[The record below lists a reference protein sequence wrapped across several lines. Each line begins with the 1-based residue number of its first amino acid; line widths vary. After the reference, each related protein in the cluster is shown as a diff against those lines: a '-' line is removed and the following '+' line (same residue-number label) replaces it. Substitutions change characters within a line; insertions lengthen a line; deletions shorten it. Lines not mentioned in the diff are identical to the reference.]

1 MKFEELIKNKELL
14 KVLKEKEF
22 EEPTEIQKEI
32 IPLILDGFDVLGKSQ
47 TGTGKTLA
55 FLLPILENIDENKVL
70 QSLILAPTRELAI
83 QIERDIKDI
92 SKYLKISTTCAY
104 GSSSIESQI
113 KDLKNGCEIVV
124 GTPGRV
130 KDLIKRR
137 VLKLSEIKYFVLD
150 ESDEMLSMGFEE
162 EIEFI
167 FEQIHN
173 DRQVML
179 FSATM
184 PKAIQK
190 IAENY
195 MSKEYKMVTIE
206 STLKIAK
213 NITQE
218 YYLVNKDTRLE
229 SLCRIVDYYNP
240 KKSIIF
246 CRTKKNA
253 DEVVEKLLH
262 KGYSS
267 NIIHG
272 DITQAQRISTLDK
285 FKEGLFSFLIATDVA
300 ARGIHVDDVDVVF
313 NYNLPESNEAYV
325 HRVGRTGRVDKKG
338 IAVTL
343 VDEREQKIIKSIEKD
358 ANTTIVLKEIPKE
371 NEIKVN
377 KVNQIINLVDLEK
390 NNIDNNPLFDD
401 YINSLNID
409 ELRNITNSLLS
420 KELNAS
426 MGSDFKVNVS
436 VVLDQKRKKDR
447 RVASDA
453 TRIFLTIGKMDNIDK
468 RSLLNFLEK
477 EANLKEGT
485 FSNVEIMPKF
495 TFMNVSN
502 KALNVVLKKCNNIKY
517 NNRLIRIE
525 VAKK

>member
-1 MKFEELIKNKELL
+1 MKFEELINNNKIL

-22 EEPTEIQKEI
+22 DEPTEIQKEI

-55 FLLPILENIDENKVL
+55 FVLPILENVEESKVL

-92 SKYLKISTTCAY
+92 SKYMKINTTCVY
-104 GSSSIESQI
+104 GSSSIEAQI

-195 MSKEYKMVTIE
+195 MSRDYKMINIE
-206 STLKIAK
+206 SSLAITK
-213 NITQE
+213 NIAQE
-218 YYLVNKDTRLE
+218 YYLVNKNTRLE

-246 CRTKKNA
+246 CRTKRNA

-262 KGYSS
+262 KGYST

-272 DITQAQRISTLDK
+272 DITQAQRIATLDK
-285 FKEGLFSFLIATDVA
+285 FKEGLFTFLIATDVA

-325 HRVGRTGRVDKKG
+325 HRVGRTGRVDKTG

-343 VDEREQKIIKSIEKD
+343 VDEREQKVIKSIEKD
-358 ANTTIVLKEIPKE
+358 IDTTITLKEMPNEK
-371 NEIKVN
+371 EIKLN
-377 KVNQIINLVDLEK
+377 KVNQIISNINLKKD
-390 NNIDNNPLFDD
+390 NIDNNSLFND
-401 YINSLNID
+401 YINSLDIE
-409 ELRNITNSLLS
+409 ELKNITNNVLS
-420 KELNAS
+420 KELNSS

-447 RVASDA
+447 RVANDA

-485 FSNVEIMPKF
+485 FTNVEIMPKF

-502 KALNVVLKKCNNIKY
+502 KSLNVVLKKCNNIKY